1 MAQGGEWG
9 RSASVNGR
17 QDRTGGLIAGGILI
31 ALGVV
36 FLLRDRIDLDWGLVW
51 PFFLIVPGAFVL
63 VRALFVNDHRDR
75 TGGFI
80 GGAILV
86 FLGGV
91 FLFQNFYD
99 LDWSKIWPFFLIIPG
114 VGLLLGAF
122 LGWGR
127 REHRESA
134 QAGWAQQQAPPAQ
147 TPPPVWAAPPDA
159 PPQQAPAVATS
170 LPPTPP
176 PDAPPPTA

>member
-1 MAQGGEWG
+1 M
-9 RSASVNGR
+9 NGR

-31 ALGVV
+31 ALGLI
-36 FLLRDRIDLDWGLVW
+36 FLVRDRIDLDWGLVW
-51 PFFLIVPGAFVL
+51 PFFLIVPGAFIL
-63 VRALFVNDHRDR
+63 VRALFVNDRRDR

-114 VGLLLGAF
+114 AGLLLGAF

-127 REHRESA
+127 REDH
-134 QAGWAQQQAPPAQ
+134 QAGPAAWTQQQAPPPVQAPLSAAPAAE
-147 TPPPVWAAPPDA
+147 TPPPAPPVAQSPSDIA
-159 PPQQAPAVATS
+159 PPSA
-170 LPPTPP
+170 
-176 PDAPPPTA
+176 DIAPPSADIAPPSA

>member
-1 MAQGGEWG
+1 
-9 RSASVNGR
+9 VNGR

-31 ALGVV
+31 ALGLI
-36 FLLRDRIDLDWGLVW
+36 FLFRDRIDLDWGLVW

-63 VRALFVNDHRDR
+63 VRALFVSDHRDK

-99 LDWSKIWPFFLIIPG
+99 LDWSRVWPFFLIIPG
-114 VGLLLGAF
+114 AGLLLGAF

-127 REHRESA
+127 REHHDA
-134 QAGWAQQQAPPAQ
+134 APAAWTPPPPAPAQ
-147 TPPPVWAAPPDA
+147 TPPAG
-159 PPQQAPAVATS
+159 
-170 LPPTPP
+170 TPP
-176 PDAPPPTA
+176 PPAPPAGTPPPHAATPPPPVPPADMSPPIA